1 MNHDIQPLHRDDLP
15 ELSRFLKAGFHAPGD
30 APFAAEDVLLW
41 KYFDPREADAN
52 EEVPRSFVARHPE
65 TRQIVGHL
73 GVSTTRFHGGGLP
86 GEGIPT
92 LHMIDWLSS
101 EAGKGVGALLMRR
114 AHRSTTIQYGFG
126 GSDIGRLVGGRGGY
140 ELAAM
145 VPVYLNVLR
154 PLHRLRTPGLKLSR
168 RLLRLGNDLARKLR
182 RSPRRDRLKVDLE
195 VVDAFGPEVNPW
207 LDAYRSDAIFTSR
220 DPSLLNHLL
229 RYPRGGISGF
239 QIVSRGQPRGFG
251 MLTILNR
258 PGGIREGRI
267 VDCLLDDPHDLALQQ
282 SAIQAL
288 TRELHAQKAD
298 TALAFGSTEWTARA
312 LERSGYSPA
321 SPLEF
326 RLRDRRKELPR
337 DTPFHLTP
345 IEADYSYT

>member
-1 MNHDIQPLHRDDLP
+1 MNHDIQPLHRDDIP
-15 ELSRFLKAGFHAPGD
+15 ELSRFLTSGFQAPSD
-30 APFAAEDVLLW
+30 APFAAPDVLLW
-41 KYFDPREADAN
+41 KYFDPREEAAG
-52 EEVPRSFVARHPE
+52 EETPRSFIARHPE
-65 TRQIVGHL
+65 TRAIVGHL
-73 GVSTTRFHGGGLP
+73 GISTTRFHGGGLP
-86 GEGIPT
+86 DEGLPT

-101 EAGKGVGALLMRR
+101 EEGKGVGALLMRR
-114 AHRSTTIQYGFG
+114 AHRSASVQYGFG

-140 ELAAM
+140 EIAAM
-145 VPVYLNVLR
+145 IPVFLNVLR
-154 PLHRLRTPGLKLSR
+154 PLHRLKTPGLSLSN
-168 RLLRLGNDLARKLR
+168 RLLRLGNDLTRKVR
-182 RSPRRDRLKVDLE
+182 RAPRRAPLNVDLE
-195 VVDAFGPEVNPW
+195 RVERFGPEILPW

-239 QIVSRGQPRGFG
+239 RILAKGQPRGLG
-251 MLTILNR
+251 MLTILQR

-267 VDCLLDDPHDLALQQ
+267 VECLLDDPHDAPLQQ

-288 TRELHAQKAD
+288 TRELRAQNAD
-298 TALAFGSTEWTARA
+298 TALAFGGTEWTAKA

-326 RLRDRRKELPR
+326 RLRDRHKVLPR

-345 IEADYSYT
+345 IEADYAYT